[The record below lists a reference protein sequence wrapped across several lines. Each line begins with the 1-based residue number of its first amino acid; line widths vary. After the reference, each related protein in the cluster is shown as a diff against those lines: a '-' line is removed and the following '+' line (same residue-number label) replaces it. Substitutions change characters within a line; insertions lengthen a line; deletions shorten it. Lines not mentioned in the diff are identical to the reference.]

1 MNCNERTTRQMLNS
15 LVAAVAAFGL
25 VTASTL
31 SATSNDDA
39 NTPQASQDTSSAL
52 VQLNEGG
59 AVLYSQHSGGAL
71 LRHDTKPK
79 DARVI
84 RQRRAK
90 VAHLEPH
97 APDARLV
104 W

>member
-1 MNCNERTTRQMLNS
+1 MRY
-15 LVAAVAAFGL
+15 
-25 VTASTL
+25 
-31 SATSNDDA
+31 D
-39 NTPQASQDTSSAL
+39 ASQRCAIRKQDGEVIEAKQSAARNATGRAAL
-52 VQLNEGG
+52 VQLNESG
-59 AVLYSQHSGGAL
+59 AVLYPQHSGGAL